1 MGLAMTPP
9 APIEN
14 TELPITESPR
24 DGKIAL
30 ARRLGQPFSENTV
43 ATWLHQGRKYLTG
56 CAAMERINASWDLA
70 LAAEDIAELIRLL
83 LAAEQITAADYKGNA

>member
-1 MGLAMTPP
+1 VGPVLVAPT
-9 APIEN
+9 PIEN

-56 CAAMERINASWDLA
+56 CAGMERINASWDLA
-70 LAAEDIAELIRLL
+70 LAAEDLAELIRLL
-83 LAAEQITAADYKGNA
+83 LAAEQITAAVYKGDA